1 MAKVVVALG
10 GNALGKSPEE
20 QLKLVKNTASSLIGL
35 IAAGNQVVISHGN
48 GPQVGAINLG
58 MNFAAEHGKTAA
70 FPFPECGAMSQGYI
84 GYHLQ
89 QSLENELHRRWMN
102 KSVATIVTQIAVDPN
117 DPAFENPSK
126 PVGDFYTK
134 EQADEIAKEKG
145 YTFKEDAGR
154 GYRQVVP
161 SPLPMKIMELDS
173 IKTLID
179 ADKLVIAGGGG
190 GVPVIITDKG
200 LEGVPA
206 VIDKDRSSALLAD
219 KIDAD
224 KLIILTAVDH
234 VYVNYGKPDEKALKT
249 LNVAEAQKYMK
260 EGQFAAGSMLPKIEA
275 CLSFVEGHPEREA
288 LITSLDGLDDALADK
303 VGTVIRDNEKEE
315 GARPKSLVTSFSSP
329 RKQQ

>member
-145 YTFKEDAGR
+145 YSFKEDAGR

-200 LEGVPA
+200 FEGVPA

-288 LITSLDGLDDALADK
+288 LITSLNGLDDALAGK
-303 VGTVIRDNEKEE
+303 VGTVIRDN
-315 GARPKSLVTSFSSP
+315 
-329 RKQQ
+329 

>member
-35 IAAGNQVVISHGN
+35 IDAGNQVVISHGN

-58 MNFAAEHGKTAA
+58 MNFAAENGKTAA

-89 QSLENELHRRWMN
+89 QSLQNELHKRWMN
-102 KSVATIVTQIAVDPN
+102 KNVATIVTQIAVDPQ
-117 DPAFENPSK
+117 DPAFDNPSK

-134 EQADEIAKEKG
+134 EQAEQIEKEKG

-161 SPLPMKIMELDS
+161 SPLPKKIMELNS
-173 IKTLID
+173 INTLIESGD
-179 ADKLVIAGGGG
+179 LVIAGGGG
-190 GVPVIITDKG
+190 GVPVIMTDDG
-200 LEGVPA
+200 LQGVPA

-219 KIDAD
+219 QISAD
-224 KLIILTAVDH
+224 KLIILTAVDY

-249 LNVAEAQKYMK
+249 LTIDEAHKYMDEK
-260 EGQFAAGSMLPKIEA
+260 QFAAGSMLPKIEA

-288 LITSLDGLDDALADK
+288 IITSLNGLDDALAGK
-303 VGTVIRDNEKEE
+303 VGTVICDN
-315 GARPKSLVTSFSSP
+315 
-329 RKQQ
+329 

>member
-1 MAKVVVALG
+1 MAKEVVALG

-179 ADKLVIAGGGG
+179 ADNLVIAGGGG

-288 LITSLDGLDDALADK
+288 LITSLDGLDDALAGK
-303 VGTVIRDNEKEE
+303 VGTVIRDN
-315 GARPKSLVTSFSSP
+315 
-329 RKQQ
+329 

>member
-234 VYVNYGKPDEKALKT
+234 VYVNYGKPDEKALKR

-303 VGTVIRDNEKEE
+303 VGTVIRDN
-315 GARPKSLVTSFSSP
+315 
-329 RKQQ
+329 

>member
-35 IAAGNQVVISHGN
+35 IDAGNQVVISHGN

-58 MNFAAEHGKTAA
+58 MNFAAENGKTAA

-89 QSLENELHRRWMN
+89 QSLQNELHRRWMN
-102 KSVATIVTQIAVDPN
+102 KNVATVVTQIAVDPE
-117 DPAFENPSK
+117 DPAFQNPSK

-134 EQADEIAKEKG
+134 EQAEQIEKEKG

-161 SPLPMKIMELDS
+161 SPLPQKIMELNS
-173 IKTLID
+173 IKTLIEAGD
-179 ADKLVIAGGGG
+179 LVIAGGGG
-190 GVPVIITDKG
+190 GVPVIMTDDG
-200 LEGVPA
+200 LQGVPA

-224 KLIILTAVDH
+224 TLIILTAVDY
-234 VYVNYGKPDEKALKT
+234 VFVNYGKPDEKALKT
-249 LNVAEAQKYMK
+249 LNVAEAQKYMDEK
-260 EGQFAAGSMLPKIEA
+260 QFAAGSMLPKIEA
-275 CLSFVEGHPEREA
+275 CLSFVEGHPERKA
-288 LITSLDGLDDALADK
+288 LITSLNVLDDALAGK
-303 VGTVIRDNEKEE
+303 VGTVISDN
-315 GARPKSLVTSFSSP
+315 
-329 RKQQ
+329 

>member
-35 IAAGNQVVISHGN
+35 IDAGNQVVISHGN

-58 MNFAAEHGKTAA
+58 MNFAAENGKTAA

-89 QSLENELHRRWMN
+89 QSLQNELHKRWMN
-102 KSVATIVTQIAVDPN
+102 KNVATIVTQIAVDPH
-117 DPAFENPSK
+117 DPAFDNPSK

-134 EQADEIAKEKG
+134 EQAEQIEKEKG

-161 SPLPMKIMELDS
+161 SPLPKKIMELDS
-173 IKTLID
+173 INTLIEAGD
-179 ADKLVIAGGGG
+179 LVIAGGGG
-190 GVPVIITDKG
+190 GVPVIMTDDG
-200 LEGVPA
+200 LQGVPA

-219 KIDAD
+219 QISAD
-224 KLIILTAVDH
+224 KLIILTAVDY
-234 VYVNYGKPDEKALKT
+234 VYVNYGKPNEKALKT
-249 LNVAEAQKYMK
+249 LNVADAHKYMDEK
-260 EGQFAAGSMLPKIEA
+260 QFAAGSMLPKIEA

-288 LITSLDGLDDALADK
+288 IITSLNGLDDALAGK
-303 VGTVIRDNEKEE
+303 VGTVIRDN
-315 GARPKSLVTSFSSP
+315 
-329 RKQQ
+329 

>member
-35 IAAGNQVVISHGN
+35 IDAGNQVVISHGN

-58 MNFAAEHGKTAA
+58 MNFAAENGKTAA

-89 QSLENELHRRWMN
+89 QSLQNELHKRWMN
-102 KSVATIVTQIAVDPN
+102 KNVATIVTQIAVDPQ
-117 DPAFENPSK
+117 DPAFNNPSK

-134 EQADEIAKEKG
+134 EQAEQIEKEKG

-161 SPLPMKIMELDS
+161 SPLPKKIMELDS
-173 IKTLID
+173 INTLIESGD
-179 ADKLVIAGGGG
+179 LVIAGGGG
-190 GVPVIITDKG
+190 GVPVIMTDDG
-200 LEGVPA
+200 LQGVPA

-219 KIDAD
+219 QISAD
-224 KLIILTAVDH
+224 KLIILTAVDY

-249 LNVAEAQKYMK
+249 LTIDEAHKYMDEK
-260 EGQFAAGSMLPKIEA
+260 QFAAGSMLPKIEA

-288 LITSLDGLDDALADK
+288 IITSLNGLDDALAGK
-303 VGTVIRDNEKEE
+303 VGTVIRDN
-315 GARPKSLVTSFSSP
+315 
-329 RKQQ
+329 

>member
-134 EQADEIAKEKG
+134 EQANEIAKEKG

-288 LITSLDGLDDALADK
+288 LITSLDGLDDALAGK
-303 VGTVIRDNEKEE
+303 VGTVIRDN
-315 GARPKSLVTSFSSP
+315 
-329 RKQQ
+329 

>member
-134 EQADEIAKEKG
+134 KQADEIAKEKG

-260 EGQFAAGSMLPKIEA
+260 ERQFAAGSMLPKIEA

-288 LITSLDGLDDALADK
+288 LITSLDGLDDALAGK
-303 VGTVIRDNEKEE
+303 VGTVIRDN
-315 GARPKSLVTSFSSP
+315 
-329 RKQQ
+329 

>member
-134 EQADEIAKEKG
+134 EQAEQIEKEKG

-161 SPLPMKIMELDS
+161 SPLPQKIMELNS
-173 IKTLID
+173 IKTLIEAGD
-179 ADKLVIAGGGG
+179 LVIAGGGG
-190 GVPVIITDKG
+190 GVPVIMTDDG

-224 KLIILTAVDH
+224 TLIILTAVDY
-234 VYVNYGKPDEKALKT
+234 VFVNYGKPDEKALKT
-249 LNVAEAQKYMK
+249 LNVAEAQKYMDEK
-260 EGQFAAGSMLPKIEA
+260 QFAAGSMLPKIEA
-275 CLSFVEGHPEREA
+275 CLSFVEGHPERKA
-288 LITSLDGLDDALADK
+288 LITSLNGLDDALAGK
-303 VGTVIRDNEKEE
+303 VGTVISDN
-315 GARPKSLVTSFSSP
+315 
-329 RKQQ
+329 

>member
-190 GVPVIITDKG
+190 VPVIITDKG

-288 LITSLDGLDDALADK
+288 LITSLDGLDDALAGK
-303 VGTVIRDNEKEE
+303 VGTVIRDN
-315 GARPKSLVTSFSSP
+315 
-329 RKQQ
+329 

>member
-288 LITSLDGLDDALADK
+288 LITSLDCLDDALAGK
-303 VGTVIRDNEKEE
+303 VGTVIRDN
-315 GARPKSLVTSFSSP
+315 
-329 RKQQ
+329 

>member
-134 EQADEIAKEKG
+134 KQADEIAKEKG

-219 KIDAD
+219 KINAD

-288 LITSLDGLDDALADK
+288 LFTTLDGLDDALAGKD
-303 VGTVIRDNEKEE
+303 GTVIRDN
-315 GARPKSLVTSFSSP
+315 
-329 RKQQ
+329 

>member
-35 IAAGNQVVISHGN
+35 IDAGNQVVISHGN

-58 MNFAAEHGKTAA
+58 MNFATENGKTAA

-89 QSLENELHRRWMN
+89 QSLQNELHRRWMN
-102 KSVATIVTQIAVDPN
+102 KNVATVVTQIAVDPE
-117 DPAFENPSK
+117 DPAFQNPSK

-134 EQADEIAKEKG
+134 EQAEQIEKEKG

-161 SPLPMKIMELDS
+161 SPLPQKIMELNS
-173 IKTLID
+173 IKTLIEAGD
-179 ADKLVIAGGGG
+179 LVIAGGGG
-190 GVPVIITDKG
+190 GVPVIMTDDG
-200 LEGVPA
+200 LQGVPA

-224 KLIILTAVDH
+224 TLIILTAVDY
-234 VYVNYGKPDEKALKT
+234 VFVNYGKPDEKALKT
-249 LNVAEAQKYMK
+249 LNVAEAQKYMDEK
-260 EGQFAAGSMLPKIEA
+260 QFAAGSMLPKIEA
-275 CLSFVEGHPEREA
+275 CLSFVEGHPERKA
-288 LITSLDGLDDALADK
+288 LITSLNGLDDALAGK
-303 VGTVIRDNEKEE
+303 VGTVISDN
-315 GARPKSLVTSFSSP
+315 
-329 RKQQ
+329 

>member
-179 ADKLVIAGGGG
+179 ANNLVIAGGGG

-249 LNVAEAQKYMK
+249 LNVAEVQKYVK

-288 LITSLDGLDDALADK
+288 LITSLDGLDDALAGK
-303 VGTVIRDNEKEE
+303 VGTVIRDN
-315 GARPKSLVTSFSSP
+315 
-329 RKQQ
+329 

>member
-35 IAAGNQVVISHGN
+35 IDAGNQVVISHGN

-58 MNFAAEHGKTAA
+58 MNFAAENGKTAS

-89 QSLENELHRRWMN
+89 QSLQNELHRRWMN
-102 KSVATIVTQIAVDPN
+102 KNVATVVTQIAVDPK
-117 DPAFENPSK
+117 DPAFQNPSK

-134 EQADEIAKEKG
+134 EQAEQIEKEKG

-161 SPLPMKIMELDS
+161 SPLPQKIMELNS
-173 IKTLID
+173 IKTLIEAGD
-179 ADKLVIAGGGG
+179 LVIAGGGG
-190 GVPVIITDKG
+190 GVPVIMTDDG

-224 KLIILTAVDH
+224 TLIILTAVDY
-234 VYVNYGKPDEKALKT
+234 VFVNYGKPDEKALKT
-249 LNVAEAQKYMK
+249 LNVAEAQKYMDEK
-260 EGQFAAGSMLPKIEA
+260 QFAAGSMLPKIEA
-275 CLSFVEGHPEREA
+275 CLSFVEGHPERKA
-288 LITSLDGLDDALADK
+288 LITSLNGLDDALAGK
-303 VGTVIRDNEKEE
+303 VGTVISDN
-315 GARPKSLVTSFSSP
+315 
-329 RKQQ
+329 

>member
-48 GPQVGAINLG
+48 GPQVGTINLG

-134 EQADEIAKEKG
+134 KQADEIAKEKG

-288 LITSLDGLDDALADK
+288 LITSLDGLDDALTGK
-303 VGTVIRDNEKEE
+303 VGTVIRDN
-315 GARPKSLVTSFSSP
+315 
-329 RKQQ
+329 

>member
-35 IAAGNQVVISHGN
+35 IDAGNQVVISHGN

-58 MNFAAEHGKTAA
+58 MNFVAENGKTAA

-89 QSLENELHRRWMN
+89 QSLQNELHRRWMN
-102 KSVATIVTQIAVDPN
+102 KNVATVVTQIAVDPE
-117 DPAFENPSK
+117 DPAFQNPSK

-134 EQADEIAKEKG
+134 EQAEQIEKEKG

-161 SPLPMKIMELDS
+161 SPLPQKIMELNS
-173 IKTLID
+173 IKTLIEAGD
-179 ADKLVIAGGGG
+179 LVIAGGGG
-190 GVPVIITDKG
+190 GVPVIMTDDG
-200 LEGVPA
+200 LQGVPA

-224 KLIILTAVDH
+224 TLIILTAVDY
-234 VYVNYGKPDEKALKT
+234 VFVNYGKPDEKALKT
-249 LNVAEAQKYMK
+249 LNVAEAQKYMDEK
-260 EGQFAAGSMLPKIEA
+260 QFAAGSMLPKIEA
-275 CLSFVEGHPEREA
+275 CLSFVEGHPERKA
-288 LITSLDGLDDALADK
+288 LITSLNGLDDALAGK
-303 VGTVIRDNEKEE
+303 VGTVISDN
-315 GARPKSLVTSFSSP
+315 
-329 RKQQ
+329 

>member
-35 IAAGNQVVISHGN
+35 IDAGNQVVISHGN

-58 MNFAAEHGKTAA
+58 MNFAAENGKTAA

-89 QSLENELHRRWMN
+89 QSLQNELHKRWMN
-102 KSVATIVTQIAVDPN
+102 KNVATIVTQIAVDPQ
-117 DPAFENPSK
+117 DPAFNNPSK

-134 EQADEIAKEKG
+134 EQAEQIEKEKG

-161 SPLPMKIMELDS
+161 SPLPKKIMELNS
-173 IKTLID
+173 INTLIESGD
-179 ADKLVIAGGGG
+179 LVIAGGGG
-190 GVPVIITDKG
+190 GVPVIMTDDG
-200 LEGVPA
+200 LQGVPA

-219 KIDAD
+219 KISAD
-224 KLIILTAVDH
+224 KLIILTAVDY

-249 LNVAEAQKYMK
+249 LTIDEAHKYMDEK
-260 EGQFAAGSMLPKIEA
+260 QFAAGSMLPKIEA

-288 LITSLDGLDDALADK
+288 IITSLNGLDDALAGK
-303 VGTVIRDNEKEE
+303 VGTVIRDN
-315 GARPKSLVTSFSSP
+315 
-329 RKQQ
+329 

>member
-58 MNFAAEHGKTAA
+58 MNFAAEHGKTTA

-89 QSLENELHRRWMN
+89 QSLENELHHRWMN

-288 LITSLDGLDDALADK
+288 LITSLDGLDDALAGK
-303 VGTVIRDNEKEE
+303 VGTVIRDN
-315 GARPKSLVTSFSSP
+315 
-329 RKQQ
+329 

>member
-35 IAAGNQVVISHGN
+35 IDAGNQVVISHGN

-58 MNFAAEHGKTAA
+58 MNFAAENGKTAA
-70 FPFPECGAMSQGYI
+70 FPFPECGAMCHGYI

-89 QSLENELHRRWMN
+89 QSLQNELHKRWMN
-102 KSVATIVTQIAVDPN
+102 KNVATIVTQIAVDPQ
-117 DPAFENPSK
+117 DPAFDNPSK

-134 EQADEIAKEKG
+134 EQAEQIEKEKG

-161 SPLPMKIMELDS
+161 SPLPKKIMELNS
-173 IKTLID
+173 INTLIESGD
-179 ADKLVIAGGGG
+179 LVIAGGGG
-190 GVPVIITDKG
+190 GVPVIMTDDG
-200 LEGVPA
+200 LQGVPA

-219 KIDAD
+219 QISAD
-224 KLIILTAVDH
+224 KLIILTAVDY

-249 LNVAEAQKYMK
+249 LTIDEAHKYMDEK
-260 EGQFAAGSMLPKIEA
+260 QFAAGSMLPKIEA

-288 LITSLDGLDDALADK
+288 VITSLNGLDDALAGK
-303 VGTVIRDNEKEE
+303 VGTVIRDN
-315 GARPKSLVTSFSSP
+315 
-329 RKQQ
+329 